1 MVWQLAAAAALG
13 YYGQHRANK
22 RTEANVAAANAE
34 TRAATAKQMAFQ
46 ERMSN
51 TAHQRQVADLRAAG
65 INPILS
71 AKLGGAS
78 TPQGASYSAKSMQFQ
93 DSYSAG
99 LRGAQTMAGI
109 QQTRAQTN
117 LTKAQTEKSI
127 TETRTKIPAE
137 VRKLNQ
143 EGILAQARI
152 NQTNAETAIKIIQRA
167 LLQDDQQMLKK
178 LGLSQ
183 LQLKHTPINQAG
195 SMAIDYAVD
204 AVRATPQLL
213 RDAYEIGKSF
223 VKKGWETDKRRAKFI
238 YDAAKG
244 YLE

>member
-51 TAHQRQVADLRAAG
+51 TAHQRQVKDLRAAG
-65 INPILS
+65 LNPILS

-109 QQTRAQTN
+109 QQTRAQTK
-117 LTKAQTEKSI
+117 LTNTNQEIRQKDLEYLVKEGVSEYAVKYTVKNIFGSKMLNALEAGFQGKTDTLSEPYRSMSKAMMDIFRKNGWVKGNVVINQKTSVAQTKSI
-127 TETRTKIPAE
+127 LGEIWS
-137 VRKLNQ
+137 
-143 EGILAQARI
+143 
-152 NQTNAETAIKIIQRA
+152 AIGPNSMF
-167 LLQDDQQMLKK
+167 DP
-178 LGLSQ
+178 
-183 LQLKHTPINQAG
+183 HTW
-195 SMAIDYAVD
+195 
-204 AVRATPQLL
+204 
-213 RDAYEIGKSF
+213 GK
-223 VKKGWETDKRRAKFI
+223 
-238 YDAAKG
+238 
-244 YLE
+244 